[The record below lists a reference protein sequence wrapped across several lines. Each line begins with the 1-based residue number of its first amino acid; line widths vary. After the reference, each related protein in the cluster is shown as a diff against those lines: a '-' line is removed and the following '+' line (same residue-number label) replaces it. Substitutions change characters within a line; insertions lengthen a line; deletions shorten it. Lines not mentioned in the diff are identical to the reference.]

1 MSCTASSGRKLA
13 AGRVHHHVGV
23 AGQHRRR
30 VLGGHHP
37 HWRDSTQLPGVA
49 TRFGIAVHDK
59 IDQLQ
64 LRMVDHPTQ
73 GDHTHGARTPNPH
86 LVHSKSPNIRKNF
99 VTFWTDGRELTV
111 ATSMG
116 TSTAKSP
123 PTGRVMDVLATL
135 ADSPSGR
142 TSAELAKI
150 CAIST
155 STCALVLAE
164 LERRAWVA
172 RREDRRYVLGSG
184 LFGLVHGLRMH
195 FPLLDRGRDALCFLH
210 DTLGAGCS
218 MSKIGGRYLTTV
230 DAVGHGTDGEHA
242 VGQRFPIDP
251 PFGLVA
257 MAWRDDD
264 FVQAWLH
271 RVMPRLTRTE
281 IAQHQRV
288 LADIRARGYGA
299 WRFDD
304 THQSLHN
311 RLADVLASLE
321 PTAQVTRQ
329 LTTLMTMVTLQSV
342 TDVLETE
349 LASMEFVVLP
359 IFGQD
364 GQPEYQIEIHLARPA
379 GLTLAELE
387 VALRH
392 AQGLLTD
399 WAT

>member
-1 MSCTASSGRKLA
+1 
-13 AGRVHHHVGV
+13 
-23 AGQHRRR
+23 
-30 VLGGHHP
+30 
-37 HWRDSTQLPGVA
+37 
-49 TRFGIAVHDK
+49 
-59 IDQLQ
+59 
-64 LRMVDHPTQ
+64 
-73 GDHTHGARTPNPH
+73 
-86 LVHSKSPNIRKNF
+86 
-99 VTFWTDGRELTV
+99 
-111 ATSMG
+111 MG

-123 PTGRVMDVLATL
+123 PTGRLMDVLATL
-135 ADSPSGR
+135 ADSPNGR

-150 CAIST
+150 CGIST

-164 LERRAWVA
+164 LERGAWVT
-172 RREDRRYVLGSG
+172 RREDRRFCLGSG
-184 LFGLVHGLRMH
+184 LFGLVHGLRIQ
-195 FPLLDRGRDALCFLH
+195 FPLLDRGRDALRFLH

-218 MSKIGGRYLTTV
+218 MSKIGDRHLTTV

-264 FVQAWLH
+264 FVQSWLH
-271 RVMPRLTRTE
+271 RVMPRLTRVE

-288 LADIRARGYGA
+288 LAHIRARGYGA

-321 PTAQVTRQ
+321 PTARVTRQ

-342 TDVLETE
+342 TDTLETE
-349 LASMEFVVLP
+349 LAATEFVVLP

-364 GQPEYQIEIHLARPA
+364 GQPEYQIEIHLGRSA
-379 GLTLAELE
+379 GLTLP
-387 VALRH
+387 ALDAALDH
-392 AQGLLTD
+392 AQGLLA
-399 WAT
+399 ATVA

>member
-1 MSCTASSGRKLA
+1 
-13 AGRVHHHVGV
+13 
-23 AGQHRRR
+23 
-30 VLGGHHP
+30 
-37 HWRDSTQLPGVA
+37 
-49 TRFGIAVHDK
+49 
-59 IDQLQ
+59 
-64 LRMVDHPTQ
+64 
-73 GDHTHGARTPNPH
+73 
-86 LVHSKSPNIRKNF
+86 
-99 VTFWTDGRELTV
+99 
-111 ATSMG
+111 MG

-135 ADSPSGR
+135 ADSPNGR

-150 CAIST
+150 CGIST

-164 LERRAWVA
+164 LERGAWVT
-172 RREDRRYVLGSG
+172 RREDRRFCLGSG
-184 LFGLVHGLRMH
+184 LFGLVHGLRIQ
-195 FPLLDRGRDALCFLH
+195 FPLLDRGRDALRFLH

-218 MSKIGGRYLTTV
+218 MSKIGDRHLTTV

-264 FVQAWLH
+264 FVQSWLH
-271 RVMPRLTRTE
+271 RVMPRLTRVE

-288 LADIRARGYGA
+288 LAHIRTRGYGA

-321 PTAQVTRQ
+321 PTARVTRQ

-342 TDVLETE
+342 TDTLETE
-349 LASMEFVVLP
+349 LAATEFVVLP

-364 GQPEYQIEIHLARPA
+364 GQPEYQIEIHLGRSA
-379 GLTLAELE
+379 GLTLP
-387 VALRH
+387 ALDAALDH
-392 AQGLLTD
+392 AQGLLA
-399 WAT
+399 ATVA